1 MSKVYADAVTSTEAN
16 QDLTLGGSGDN
27 VIVTA
32 GATLKTN
39 TIKDAGGNTIWTSDG
54 SGNLSS
60 LNSGFSS
67 NITLISTHTISS
79 AVASL
84 DITTGIDSTYKLYIF
99 KWFDWQG
106 VGNGSAL
113 KFHANVAGASGF
125 NETMQSTAFRS
136 IGYESGSG
144 NMFEYTD
151 YDQANGT
158 ATQFLHGNCGNG
170 ADQCSVGYL
179 YLFNPSNTTYMTHF
193 YAQGQTVH
201 GNDAAFTHFT
211 AGYFNVTG
219 AIDEISFAMTHS
231 SNIESATI
239 KMYGVG

>member
-1 MSKVYADAVTSTEAN
+1 MAMTLITNSADTDST
-16 QDLTLGGSGDN
+16 DLTDISF
-27 VIVTA
+27 
-32 GATLKTN
+32 
-39 TIKDAGGNTIWTSDG
+39 TS
-54 SGNLSS
+54 
-60 LNSGFSS
+60 
-67 NITLISTHTISS
+67 
-79 AVASL
+79 
-84 DITTGIDSTYKLYIF
+84 GIDSTYKLYIF

-113 KFHANVAGASGF
+113 KFQANVAGASGF

-179 YLFNPSNTTYMTHF
+179 YLFNPSSTTYTKQWF
-193 YAQGQTVH
+193 AVGQTHASYPGV
-201 GNDAAFTHFT
+201 NTHWT

-219 AIDEISFAMTHS
+219 AITEK
-231 SNIESATI
+231 ATLPRWTDAWCCGCI
-239 KMYGVG
+239 GGGCFR